1 MTRFKQAFIES
12 LLTEAEMPTGYK
24 NPTPKATF
32 QLNDIVLVRSQGD
45 DLEEMKD
52 YFEGLQPK
60 KYYRYFNNVGK
71 VIGYKAGT
79 MSAKFAVEFS
89 DGTIGSFNTAHLRGP
104 FVSVKAAE
112 TAAKQTNNNFA
123 PELSS
128 KFVPRDE
135 LIPTNKPLEDYF
147 KELFVTQSMGFTW
160 LDTPVVINT
169 RAVSNEQLVVLAHKP
184 RSVKPD
190 EDELRYRE
198 WEKQLPEEL
207 NSSFLFFKVF
217 NTVTGKFKQ
226 TTDFDQNLWTVRMP
240 LSNPRSGYYM
250 QLPTFSNSNYAIRLA
265 SEEQNY
271 QSSLCVSTMPV
282 NKSFEKHLKL
292 CVSNFEKAE
301 KLPTL
306 TSFEE
311 YFDTILYNVVERDG
325 VKTIIATP
333 EVRIDIDLQDMPAK
347 FDLSKYKIE
356 GNCYLETKKKFF
368 SFPKEVTNNFRL
380 MGNEMKLKNLIGL
393 PKIGGQCI
401 LTLGSL
407 DSLEGCPLEINS
419 DFKLELRQGNLSNL
433 KFLPKRIKGYCDIST
448 EVKSFEGGDDC
459 IIDGTLLVTKSC
471 KDLEGLPKAGDYVIG
486 VHQKEIDDYFKF
498 KGLKQKLPELEGI
511 F

>member
-1 MTRFKQAFIES
+1 MTRFKQAFIDS
-12 LLTEAEMPTGYK
+12 LLTEAEMPAGYK

-60 KYYRYFNNVGK
+60 KYYRYFNNIGK
-71 VIGYKAGT
+71 VIGYKPGT

-147 KELFVTQSMGFTW
+147 KELFVTQSKGFTW

-169 RAVSNEQLVVLAHKP
+169 RAVSNEQIVVLAHKP

-217 NTVTGKFKQ
+217 NTVTGKFKH
-226 TTDFDQNLWTVRMP
+226 TTDFDQNIWTVRMP

-250 QLPTFSNSNYAIRLA
+250 QLPTFSTSNYAIRLA
-265 SEEQNY
+265 SEEQKY

-292 CVSNFEKAE
+292 CTSNFKKAE
-301 KLPTL
+301 KLLTL
-306 TSFEE
+306 DSFEE

-333 EVRIDIDLQDMPAK
+333 EARIDMQDMPAN
-347 FDLSKYKIE
+347 FDLSKYKIK
-356 GNCYLETKKKFF
+356 GSFIMETNKPPFN
-368 SFPKEVTNNFRL
+368 FPKEVTENFKL
-380 MGNEMKLKNLIGL
+380 KAHVVHLKNLKGL
-393 PKIGGQCI
+393 PKIGGNCI
-401 LTLGSL
+401 INLESL
-407 DSLEGCPLEINS
+407 DSLEGCPLETNS
-419 DFKLELRQGNLSNL
+419 DFTLDLGLGSLSNL
-433 KFLPKRIKGYCDIST
+433 KFLPKHIKGDCGISA
-448 EVKSFEGGDDC
+448 EVKSFEGGEDC
-459 IIDGTLLVTKSC
+459 VIDGKLWVTKSC
-471 KDLEGLPKAGDYVIG
+471 KQLDGLPKATKYVIG
-486 VHQKEIDDYFKF
+486 IHQDEIDTYFKL